1 MTAERC
7 PSCDSDA
14 SGANRMG
21 VNIPGAYD
29 GVLFWRCMF
38 CGHDWHRFS
47 SELMRSRAEPYMN
60 LPSDPH

>member
-1 MTAERC
+1 MTTERC

-14 SGANRMG
+14 SGGNRMG

>member
-14 SGANRMG
+14 SGGNRMG

-47 SELMRSRAEPYMN
+47 SELMRSRAEPHMN

>member
-14 SGANRMG
+14 SGGNRMG

-47 SELMRSRAEPYMN
+47 SKLMRSRAESHMN